1 MKRIGIAIMA
11 AFIMSAALP
20 AFAANMTKEEK
31 NQCLLASKGCADE
44 VDSIQQKM
52 RKLNKEIKKGKRV
65 YSDEEIRKLEQ
76 KLKEAN
82 DLLDDLLKGQK

>member
-44 VDSIQQKM
+44 VDSIQQKI
-52 RKLNKEIKKGKRV
+52 RKLNKEIKKGNRV

-82 DLLDDLLKGQK
+82 DLLDDLLKGHK

>member
-1 MKRIGIAIMA
+1 MKRIGIAIMTA
-11 AFIMSAALP
+11 VIMSAALP
-20 AFAANMTKEEK
+20 AFAADMTKEEK

-44 VDSIQQKM
+44 VDSIQQKI

-65 YSDEEIRKLEQ
+65 YTDEEIRKLEQ

-82 DLLDDLLKGQK
+82 DLLDDLLKGHK